1 MSEKK
6 SLDEGEIASRPV
18 TRRSAIGLLSAAA
31 VGLSLE
37 GCYRGLRGCS
47 DSDPVDPA
55 GAGRRCGGWGSLSS
69 MYCGPKIAVRGLRAP
84 NLG

>member
-55 GAGRRCGGWGSLSS
+55 GAGRRCGGGGYRSCSDADPVDPA
-69 MYCGPKIAVRGLRAP
+69 GRGRHC
-84 NLG
+84 